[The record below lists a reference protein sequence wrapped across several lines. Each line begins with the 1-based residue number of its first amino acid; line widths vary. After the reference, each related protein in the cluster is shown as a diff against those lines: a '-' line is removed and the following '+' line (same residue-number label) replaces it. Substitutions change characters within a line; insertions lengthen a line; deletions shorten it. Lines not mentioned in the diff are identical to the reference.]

1 VARRRIR
8 HELAEAGVDRVLLD
22 DVEVVISELLANAVR
37 HALPLAGGALLV
49 AWRLVESTV
58 IVRVTDGGSQGRVE
72 SPAEHRGT
80 GVLAEA
86 GRGLRI
92 IGELASDW
100 GVIDHASGLRTVWA
114 TLRPGDG
121 PLTVGGRLPRNDPI
135 PRTARNARASSSNS
149 TRTRTRTREDE
160 SAG

>member
-8 HELAEAGVDRVLLD
+8 HELAAAGVDRVLLD

-37 HALPLAGGALLV
+37 HARPLAGGALLV
-49 AWRLVESTV
+49 AWRLIESTV

-80 GVLAEA
+80 GVLAET

-92 IGELASDW
+92 IGELAADW

-114 TLRPGDG
+114 TLSPGDG
-121 PLTVGGRLPRNDPI
+121 LLTGRDRLLRNDPI
-135 PRTARNARASSSNS
+135 PRTTRTNSSTSTS
-149 TRTRTRTREDE
+149 TRTRTRKGE